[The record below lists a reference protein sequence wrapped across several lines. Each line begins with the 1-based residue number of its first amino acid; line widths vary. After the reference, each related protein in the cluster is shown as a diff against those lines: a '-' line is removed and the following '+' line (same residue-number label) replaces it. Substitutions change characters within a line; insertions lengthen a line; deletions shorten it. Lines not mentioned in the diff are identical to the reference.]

1 MPFYYGFDIYYLILI
16 VPALLFGLWAQSQ
29 VNTNFQKYSKIGT
42 MRGMTG
48 AQAAEYIL
56 QQNGI
61 YDVEV
66 RHISG
71 HLSDNFNTKNK
82 TINLSDSVYNS
93 TSIASIGVAAHE
105 AGHAVQHAVNYK
117 PIRIRE
123 MIIPVT
129 QIGSWLYLPII
140 FVGFLFSSQY
150 LVNLGI
156 ILFSTLAI
164 FQLVTLPVE
173 FNASDRAITTL
184 SQSGILYGEEIDGAK
199 KVLKAAALTYVAALV
214 SSLAQLLRLI
224 ILFGG
229 RRRD

>member
-1 MPFYYGFDIYYLILI
+1 MPFFYTFDIYYFILI
-16 VPALLFGLWAQSQ
+16 IPALLFGLWAQSQ

-56 QQNGI
+56 NQNGI
-61 YDVEV
+61 YNVEV
-66 RHISG
+66 RRISG
-71 HLSDNFNTKNK
+71 NLTDNFNPKNN

-93 TSIASIGVAAHE
+93 TSIAAVGVAAHE
-105 AGHAVQHAVNYK
+105 AGHAVQHAVGYR
-117 PIRIRE
+117 PIKIRE
-123 MIIPVT
+123 MVIPVT
-129 QIGSWLYLPII
+129 QIGSYLYLPII
-140 FVGFLFSSQY
+140 LLGFVFSSQY

-156 ILFSTLAI
+156 ILFSTLAV

-184 SQSGILYGEEIDGAK
+184 ANSGILYGEEINGAK

-214 SSLAQLLRLI
+214 SSLAQLLRLVL
-224 ILFGG
+224 LFGG

>member
-1 MPFYYGFDIYYLILI
+1 MFYGFDIYYFILI
-16 VPALLFGLWAQSQ
+16 IPALLFGLWAQSQ

-56 QQNGI
+56 RQNGI
-61 YDVEV
+61 YDVSIN
-66 RHISG
+66 RISG
-71 HLSDNFNTKNK
+71 HLSDNFNPRTK
-82 TINLSDSVYNS
+82 TISLSESVYNS
-93 TSIASIGVAAHE
+93 TSIAAIGVAAHE

-140 FVGFLFSSQY
+140 MIGFIFSSQG

-173 FNASDRAITTL
+173 FNASDRAIKTL
-184 SQSGILYGEEIDGAK
+184 SQSGILYGEEITGAK
-199 KVLKAAALTYVAALV
+199 RVLKAAALTYVAALV

-224 ILFGG
+224 LIFGG

>member
-1 MPFYYGFDIYYLILI
+1 MFYGFDIYYFILI
-16 VPALLFGLWAQSQ
+16 IPALLFGLWAQSQ
-29 VNTNFQKYSKIGT
+29 VNTNFQRYSKIGT

-56 QQNGI
+56 RQNGI
-61 YDVEV
+61 YDVSIN
-66 RHISG
+66 RISG
-71 HLSDNFNTKNK
+71 HLSDNFNPRTK
-82 TINLSDSVYNS
+82 TISLSESVYNS
-93 TSIASIGVAAHE
+93 TSIAAIGVAAHE

-140 FVGFLFSSQY
+140 MIGFIFSSQG

-164 FQLVTLPVE
+164 FQLATLPVE

-184 SQSGILYGEEIDGAK
+184 AQSGILYGEEINGAK

-224 ILFGG
+224 LIFGG

>member
-1 MPFYYGFDIYYLILI
+1 MFYGFDIYYFILI
-16 VPALLFGLWAQSQ
+16 IPALLFGLWAQSQ
-29 VNTNFQKYSKIGT
+29 VNTNFQKYSQIGT

-61 YDVEV
+61 YDVQI
-66 RHISG
+66 RHVSG
-71 HLSDNFNTKNK
+71 HLSDNFNPRNK
-82 TINLSDSVYNS
+82 TINLSDSVYGS
-93 TSIASIGVAAHE
+93 TSIAAIGVAAHE

-140 FVGFLFSSQY
+140 MIGFIFSSQG

-164 FQLVTLPVE
+164 FQLATLPVE

-184 SQSGILYGEEIDGAK
+184 AQSGILYGEEINGAK

-224 ILFGG
+224 LIFGG

>member
-1 MPFYYGFDIYYLILI
+1 MFYGFDIYYFILI
-16 VPALLFGLWAQSQ
+16 IPALLFGLWAQSQ
-29 VNTNFQKYSKIGT
+29 VNANFQKFSRVGT

-61 YDVEV
+61 YDVQI
-66 RHISG
+66 RHVSG
-71 HLSDNFNTKNK
+71 HLSDNFNPRNK
-82 TINLSDSVYNS
+82 TINLSDSVYSS
-93 TSIASIGVAAHE
+93 TSIAAIGVAAHE
-105 AGHAVQHAVNYK
+105 AGHAVQHAVNYA
-117 PIRIRE
+117 PIKIRE

-140 FVGFLFSSQY
+140 MVGFLFSSQA
-150 LVNLGI
+150 LVNVGI
-156 ILFSTLAI
+156 LLFSTLAI

-173 FNASDRAITTL
+173 FDASGRAIKTL
-184 SQSGILYGEEIDGAK
+184 ESSGILYGEEITGAK

-224 ILFGG
+224 LIFGG

>member
-1 MPFYYGFDIYYLILI
+1 MFYGFDIYYFILI
-16 VPALLFGLWAQSQ
+16 IPALLFGLWAQSQ
-29 VNTNFQKYSKIGT
+29 VNNNFSKYSQIET

-61 YDVEV
+61 YNVSINQ
-66 RHISG
+66 ISG
-71 HLSDNFNTKNK
+71 HLSDHFNPK
-82 TINLSDSVYNS
+82 TSAINLSEGVYNS
-93 TSIASIGVAAHE
+93 TSIAAIGVAAHE

-123 MIIPVT
+123 MVIPVT
-129 QIGSWLYLPII
+129 QIGSWLYLPILLI
-140 FVGFLFSSQY
+140 GVFLSSQG
-150 LVNLGI
+150 LINIGI
-156 ILFSTLAI
+156 LLFSTLAI

-173 FNASDRAITTL
+173 FDASDRAIKTL
-184 SQSGILYGEEIDGAK
+184 SQSGILQGDEITGAK
-199 KVLKAAALTYVAALV
+199 RVLKAAALTYVAALV

-224 ILFGG
+224 LIFGG

>member
-1 MPFYYGFDIYYLILI
+1 MPFFYYFDIYYLILI

-29 VNTNFQKYSKIGT
+29 VNSNFSKYSKVGT

-61 YDVEV
+61 YDVDV

-71 HLSDNFNTKNK
+71 NLTDNFNPRNK

-93 TSIASIGVAAHE
+93 TSIAAIGVAAHE

-140 FVGFLFSSQY
+140 MVGFLFSSQY

-156 ILFSTLAI
+156 LLFATLAI

-184 SQSGILYGEEIDGAK
+184 ANSGILYGEEITGAK

-224 ILFGG
+224 LIFGG

>member
-1 MPFYYGFDIYYLILI
+1 MPFFYYFDIYYFILI
-16 VPALLFGLWAQSQ
+16 IPALLFGLWAQSQ
-29 VNTNFQKYSKIGT
+29 VNSSFNKYSKIGT

-56 QQNGI
+56 NQNGI

-71 HLSDNFNTKNK
+71 NLTDNFNPKNK

-93 TSIASIGVAAHE
+93 TSIAAVGVAAHE

-123 MIIPVT
+123 IIIPVT
-129 QIGSWLYLPII
+129 QIGSWLYFPII
-140 FVGFLFSSQY
+140 LLGIFLSSMN
-150 LVNLGI
+150 LVNFGI
-156 ILFSTLAI
+156 LLFSTMAI

-173 FNASDRAITTL
+173 FNASDRAIKTL
-184 SQSGILYGEEIDGAK
+184 ESSGILYGEEITGAK

-224 ILFGG
+224 LIFGG
-229 RRRD
+229 RRRN

>member
-1 MPFYYGFDIYYLILI
+1 MFYGFDIYYFILI
-16 VPALLFGLWAQSQ
+16 IPALLFGLWAQSQ
-29 VNTNFQKYSKIGT
+29 VNNNFSKYSQIET

-56 QQNGI
+56 RQNGI
-61 YDVEV
+61 YDVQV

-71 HLSDNFNTKNK
+71 HLSDNFNPKNK
-82 TINLSDSVYNS
+82 TVNLSDSVYSS
-93 TSIASIGVAAHE
+93 TSIAAIGVAAHE

-129 QIGSWLYLPII
+129 QIGSWLYLPILLIGVI
-140 FVGFLFSSQY
+140 FYSPG
-150 LVNLGI
+150 LVNAGI
-156 ILFSTLAI
+156 LLFSTLAI

-173 FNASDRAITTL
+173 FDASDRAIKTL
-184 SQSGILYGEEIDGAK
+184 SASGILYGEEIDGAK
-199 KVLKAAALTYVAALV
+199 KVLRAAALTYVAALV

-224 ILFGG
+224 LIFGG

>member
-1 MPFYYGFDIYYLILI
+1 MFYGFDIYYFILI
-16 VPALLFGLWAQSQ
+16 IPALLFGLWAQSQ
-29 VNTNFQKYSKIGT
+29 VNTNFQKYSQIGT

-56 QQNGI
+56 RQNGI
-61 YDVEV
+61 YDVQI
-66 RHISG
+66 RHVSG
-71 HLSDNFNTKNK
+71 HLSDNFNPRNK

-93 TSIASIGVAAHE
+93 TSIAAIGVAAHE
-105 AGHAVQHAVNYK
+105 AVQHAVNYA

-140 FVGFLFSSQY
+140 MVGFLFSSQA
-150 LVNLGI
+150 LVNVGI
-156 ILFSTLAI
+156 LLFSTLAI

-173 FNASDRAITTL
+173 FDASGRAIRTL
-184 SQSGILYGEEIDGAK
+184 ESSGILYGEEITGAK

-224 ILFGG
+224 LIFGG

>member
-1 MPFYYGFDIYYLILI
+1 MFYGFDIYYFILIL
-16 VPALLFGLWAQSQ
+16 PALLFGLWAQSQ
-29 VNTNFQKYSKIGT
+29 VNTNFQKYSRIGT

-56 QQNGI
+56 QKNGI
-61 YDVEV
+61 YNVSINQ
-66 RHISG
+66 ISG
-71 HLSDNFNTKNK
+71 HLSDHFNPK
-82 TINLSDSVYNS
+82 TNAINLSESVYNS
-93 TSIASIGVAAHE
+93 TSIAAIGVAAHE

-123 MIIPVT
+123 MVIPVT

-140 FVGFLFSSQY
+140 LIGFFLSSQY

-184 SQSGILYGEEIDGAK
+184 AQSGILYGEEINGAK

-224 ILFGG
+224 LIFGG

>member
-1 MPFYYGFDIYYLILI
+1 MPYYYGFDIWYIILIL
-16 VPALLFGLWAQSQ
+16 PALLFGLWAQSQ
-29 VNTNFQKYSKIGT
+29 VNSNFSKYSRIGT

-56 QQNGI
+56 RQNGI

-71 HLSDNFNTKNK
+71 NLTDNFNPKNK
-82 TINLSDSVYNS
+82 TINLSDSVYDS
-93 TSIASIGVAAHE
+93 SSIAALGVAAHE

-140 FVGFLFSSQY
+140 MVGFLFSSQA
-150 LVNLGI
+150 LINVGI

-173 FNASDRAITTL
+173 FNASDRAIRTL
-184 SQSGILYGEEIDGAK
+184 EGSGILYGEEITGAK
-199 KVLKAAALTYVAALV
+199 RVLRAAALTYVAALV

-224 ILFGG
+224 LIFGG

>member
-1 MPFYYGFDIYYLILI
+1 MFYGFDIYYFILIL
-16 VPALLFGLWAQSQ
+16 PALLFGLWAQSQ
-29 VNTNFQKYSKIGT
+29 VNNNFAKYSKIGT

-61 YDVEV
+61 YDVQV

-71 HLSDNFNTKNK
+71 HLSDNFNPRNK
-82 TINLSDSVYNS
+82 TINLSDSVYGS
-93 TSIASIGVAAHE
+93 TSIAAIGVAAHE

-140 FVGFLFSSQY
+140 LIGFFLSSQY

-173 FNASDRAITTL
+173 FDASDRAIKTL
-184 SQSGILYGEEIDGAK
+184 SQSGILYGEEITGAK
-199 KVLKAAALTYVAALV
+199 KVLRAAALTYVAAMIQSFLT
-214 SSLAQLLRLI
+214 LLYYI
-224 ILFGG
+224 IRFTGN
-229 RRRD
+229 RKD

>member
-1 MPFYYGFDIYYLILI
+1 MPFFYYFDIYYLILI

-29 VNTNFQKYSKIGT
+29 VNSNFSKYSKVGT

-61 YDVEV
+61 YDVDV

-71 HLSDNFNTKNK
+71 NLTDNFNPRNK

-93 TSIASIGVAAHE
+93 TSIAAIGVAAHE

-140 FVGFLFSSQY
+140 MLGFIFSAQY
-150 LVNLGI
+150 LVDIGI
-156 ILFSTLAI
+156 LLFATLAI

-184 SQSGILYGEEIDGAK
+184 ANSGILYGEEIDGAK
-199 KVLKAAALTYVAALV
+199 KVLKAAALTYVAALFL
-214 SSLAQLLRLI
+214 SLMSFLRLLLI
-224 ILFGG
+224 VNG
-229 RRRD
+229 RQRR

>member
-1 MPFYYGFDIYYLILI
+1 MPYYYGIDIYYIILIL
-16 VPALLFGLWAQSQ
+16 PALLFGLWAQSQ
-29 VNTNFQKYSKIGT
+29 VNSSFNKYSRVGT

-56 QQNGI
+56 NQNGI

-66 RHISG
+66 RHIKG
-71 HLSDNFNTKNK
+71 NLTDNFNPKNK

-93 TSIASIGVAAHE
+93 TSIAAVGVAAHE

-140 FVGFLFSSQY
+140 LVGFIFSSQY

-156 ILFSTLAI
+156 LLFSTLAI

-173 FNASDRAITTL
+173 FNASSRAIDTL
-184 SQSGILYGEEIDGAK
+184 EGSGILYGEEITGAK
-199 KVLKAAALTYVAALV
+199 KVLRAAALTYVAALV
-214 SSLAQLLRLI
+214 SSLAQLLRLVLI
-224 ILFGG
+224 FGG

>member
-71 HLSDNFNTKNK
+71 HLSDNFNPRNK

-93 TSIASIGVAAHE
+93 TSIAAIGVAAHE

>member
-1 MPFYYGFDIYYLILI
+1 MFYGFDIYYFILI
-16 VPALLFGLWAQSQ
+16 IPALLFGLWAQSQ
-29 VNTNFQKYSKIGT
+29 VNSNFSRYSRIET

-56 QQNGI
+56 RQNGI
-61 YDVEV
+61 YDVQV
-66 RHISG
+66 KHISG
-71 HLSDNFNTKNK
+71 HLSDNFNPKNK
-82 TINLSDSVYNS
+82 TVNLSDSVYNS
-93 TSIASIGVAAHE
+93 TSIAAVGVAAHE

-129 QIGSWLYLPII
+129 QIGSWLYLPILLI
-140 FVGFLFSSQY
+140 GVIFSSQG
-150 LVNLGI
+150 LVNAGI
-156 ILFSTLAI
+156 LLFSTLAI

-173 FNASDRAITTL
+173 FDASDRAIKTL
-184 SQSGILYGEEIDGAK
+184 SGSGILYGEEIDGAK
-199 KVLKAAALTYVAALV
+199 KVLRAAALTYVAALV

-224 ILFGG
+224 LIFGG

>member
-1 MPFYYGFDIYYLILI
+1 MFYGFDIYYFILI
-16 VPALLFGLWAQSQ
+16 IPALLFGLWAQSQ
-29 VNTNFQKYSKIGT
+29 VNNNFSKYSQIET

-56 QQNGI
+56 RQNGI
-61 YDVEV
+61 YDVQV

-71 HLSDNFNTKNK
+71 HLSDNFNPKNK
-82 TINLSDSVYNS
+82 TVNLSDSVYSS
-93 TSIASIGVAAHE
+93 TSIAAIGVAAHE

-129 QIGSWLYLPII
+129 QIGSWLYLPILLI
-140 FVGFLFSSQY
+140 GVIFSSQG
-150 LVNLGI
+150 LVNAGI
-156 ILFSTLAI
+156 LLFSTLAI

-173 FNASDRAITTL
+173 FDASDRAIKTL
-184 SQSGILYGEEIDGAK
+184 SASGILYGEEIDGAK
-199 KVLKAAALTYVAALV
+199 KVLRAAALTYVAALV

-224 ILFGG
+224 LIFGG

>member
-1 MPFYYGFDIYYLILI
+1 MFYGFDIYYFILIL
-16 VPALLFGLWAQSQ
+16 PALLFGLWAQSQ

-71 HLSDNFNTKNK
+71 HLSDNFNPKNK

-93 TSIASIGVAAHE
+93 TSIAAIGVAAHE

>member
-71 HLSDNFNTKNK
+71 HLSDNFNPKNK

-93 TSIASIGVAAHE
+93 TSIAAIGVAAHE

-184 SQSGILYGEEIDGAK
+184 AQSGILYGEEIDGAK

>member
-71 HLSDNFNTKNK
+71 HLSDNFNPKNK

-93 TSIASIGVAAHE
+93 TSIAAIGVAAHE

-156 ILFSTLAI
+156 ILFSTLAV

-184 SQSGILYGEEIDGAK
+184 AQSGILYGEEIDGAK

>member
-1 MPFYYGFDIYYLILI
+1 MFYGFDIYYFILI
-16 VPALLFGLWAQSQ
+16 IPALLFGLWAQSQ

-56 QQNGI
+56 RQNGI
-61 YDVEV
+61 YDVSIN
-66 RHISG
+66 RISG
-71 HLSDNFNTKNK
+71 HLSDNFNSRTK
-82 TINLSDSVYNS
+82 TISLSESVYNS
-93 TSIASIGVAAHE
+93 TSIAAIGVAAHE

-140 FVGFLFSSQY
+140 MIGFIFSSQG

-173 FNASDRAITTL
+173 FNASDRAIKTL
-184 SQSGILYGEEIDGAK
+184 SQSGILYGEEITGAK
-199 KVLKAAALTYVAALV
+199 RVLKAAALTYVAALV

-224 ILFGG
+224 LIFGG

>member
-1 MPFYYGFDIYYLILI
+1 MFYGFDIYYFILI
-16 VPALLFGLWAQSQ
+16 IPALLFGLWAQSQ
-29 VNTNFQKYSKIGT
+29 VNSNFSRYSRIET

-56 QQNGI
+56 RQNGI
-61 YDVEV
+61 YDVQV
-66 RHISG
+66 KHISG
-71 HLSDNFNTKNK
+71 HLSDNFNPKNK
-82 TINLSDSVYNS
+82 TVNLSDSVYNS
-93 TSIASIGVAAHE
+93 TSIAAVGVAAHE

-129 QIGSWLYLPII
+129 QIGSWLYLPILLI
-140 FVGFLFSSQY
+140 GVIFSSQG
-150 LVNLGI
+150 LVNAGI
-156 ILFSTLAI
+156 LLLSTLAI

-173 FNASDRAITTL
+173 FDASDRAIKTL
-184 SQSGILYGEEIDGAK
+184 SGSGILYGEEIDGAK
-199 KVLKAAALTYVAALV
+199 KVLRAAALTYVAALV

-224 ILFGG
+224 LIFGG

>member
-1 MPFYYGFDIYYLILI
+1 MPFFYYFDIYYLILI

-29 VNTNFQKYSKIGT
+29 VNNNFAKYSKIGN

-61 YDVEV
+61 YDVQV

-71 HLSDNFNTKNK
+71 HLSDNFNPRNK

-93 TSIASIGVAAHE
+93 TSIAAIGVAAHE

-117 PIRIRE
+117 PIKIRE

-129 QIGSWLYLPII
+129 QIGSWLYFPII
-140 FVGFLFSSQY
+140 MLGFIFSSQY

-156 ILFSTLAI
+156 ILFATLAL

-184 SQSGILYGEEIDGAK
+184 SQSGILYGEEINGAK

-214 SSLAQLLRLI
+214 SSLAQLLRLVL
-224 ILFGG
+224 LFGG